1 MFRSAGGETGRIP
14 ATLGTAK
21 GFTLLEV
28 MISLAIL
35 SGVIVTV
42 IASLNYH
49 LSVLSYDIDLVTATI
64 IGREKVELHAV
75 TGLPKIRS
83 GAAGERGTAHERF
96 RWKVETHGT
105 EVPGLVRVET
115 EVKWDETPG
124 VTFVTFSR

>member
-1 MFRSAGGETGRIP
+1 
-14 ATLGTAK
+14 
-21 GFTLLEV
+21 

-49 LSVLSYDIDLVTATI
+49 LSILSYDIDLVTATV
-64 IGREKVELHAV
+64 IGREKVERHAIS
-75 TGLPKIRS
+75 GLPKTRFGI
-83 GAAGERGTAHERF
+83 AGERGEAHERF
-96 RWKVETHGT
+96 TWKVETSGT